1 MGWGGEVLCDTSP
14 VALCGGMRCSW
25 SEVGV
30 GWGVGVGVG
39 RGVGVGKGHGMKVG
53 WWAVGCGSVGESF
66 L

>member
-1 MGWGGEVLCDTSP
+1 MLCDTSP

-39 RGVGVGKGHGMKVG
+39 RGNGVKVG
-53 WWAVGCGSVGESF
+53 WLAVGCGSVGESF